1 MLRKDDAE
9 YEFGRSTA
17 LLKVKTFHDEEGT
30 FHYQSTRFSSKAF
43 SSVISAKVISY
54 MYNSAN
60 EKGIRH
66 IRCLLP
72 NGIDFSIGNTQ

>member
-30 FHYQSTRFSSKAF
+30 FHYQSTRCISKAYF
-43 SSVISAKVISY
+43 SQGYFLYV
-54 MYNSAN
+54 
-60 EKGIRH
+60 
-66 IRCLLP
+66 
-72 NGIDFSIGNTQ
+72 